1 MLVNIHHDSRR
12 EHNRL
17 LVAGVAFL
25 TVIALLI
32 GFSIAIYQKTFEHNT
47 MITIQADRAGL
58 QLAKFGDVRVNGA
71 LVGQVRGIEQNG
83 KNAEITVALRPE
95 AADDIP
101 TNVTV
106 EILPTTLFGQK
117 FISFVMPEDPATDSL
132 EDGDVIGKDRV
143 DTNVELS
150 QILADLFPLLRAVR
164 PADLNVTLNA
174 LSTALEGRGEQ
185 FGETLDDL
193 QVYLAEIDQS
203 LPTLREDL
211 VKLADVADIY
221 DLAAPDLLAM
231 LRNLTVTARTVVD
244 LRADLDVFFSDL
256 SGLAKTSTR
265 ILGDNEVNLIQ
276 IGEVSEPLLK
286 LLAVY
291 SPEYP
296 CLLKGAARYE
306 PILSRTFEGNEI
318 KQYLEFGTNQYKA
331 YTADDLPEYGEV
343 GHGPWCQ
350 GLPDPKIPADPIDLD
365 EGVESYSVSPVPGVG
380 RSATGS
386 TADQSAAIAEDDV
399 SSGYAGSPADQAVI
413 NALLASETGRAA
425 DSYGALGSL
434 IYGPV
439 VRGGD
444 VS

>member
-25 TVIALLI
+25 TVISLLI
-32 GFSIAIYQKTFEHNT
+32 AFSIAIYQKTFERNT

-101 TNVTV
+101 ENVTV

-117 FISFVMPEDPATDSL
+117 FISFVMPDDAASASL
-132 EDGDVIGKDRV
+132 EDGDVIPKDRV

-164 PADLNVTLNA
+164 PADLNMTLNA
-174 LSTALEGRGEQ
+174 LASALEGRGEQ
-185 FGETLDDL
+185 LGTTLDDL
-193 QVYLAEIDQS
+193 QTYLAEISPS

-211 VKLADVADIY
+211 VRLADVADTY
-221 DLAAPDLLAM
+221 DLAAPDLLAV
-231 LRNLTVTARTVVD
+231 LRNLTVTARTVVER
-244 LRADLDVFFSDL
+244 RADLDVFFSDL
-256 SGLAKTSTR
+256 TGLATTSTR
-265 ILGDNEVNLIQ
+265 VLGDNEANLIE
-276 IGEVSEPLLK
+276 IGRVSEPLLK

-291 SPEYP
+291 SPEFP

-318 KQYLEFGTNQYKA
+318 KQFIEFGTNQYRA

-343 GHGPWCQ
+343 GNGPWCQ
-350 GLPDPKIPADPIDLD
+350 GLPD
-365 EGVESYSVSPVPGVG
+365 
-380 RSATGS
+380 
-386 TADQSAAIAEDDV
+386 
-399 SSGYAGSPADQAVI
+399 
-413 NALLASETGRAA
+413 
-425 DSYGALGSL
+425 
-434 IYGPV
+434 
-439 VRGGD
+439 
-444 VS
+444 

>member
-25 TVIALLI
+25 TVISLLV
-32 GFSIAIYQKTFEHNT
+32 GFSIAIYLKTFERNT

-71 LVGQVRGIEQNG
+71 LVGQVREIAQNG

-95 AADDIP
+95 AAEEIP
-101 TNVTV
+101 ENVTV

-117 FISFVMPEDPATDSL
+117 FIAFVMPDDPAAASL
-132 EDGDVIGKDRV
+132 EDGDVIPRDRV

-164 PADLNVTLNA
+164 PADLNLTLNA
-174 LSTALEGRGEQ
+174 LATALEGRGAQ
-185 FGETLDDL
+185 LGETLDEL
-193 QVYLAEIDQS
+193 QVYLDQIDQS

-221 DLAAPDLLAM
+221 DLAAPDLLAV
-231 LRNLTVTARTVVD
+231 LRNLTVTARTVVER
-244 LRADLDVFFSDL
+244 RADLDVFFSDIG
-256 SGLAKTSTR
+256 GLARTSTR
-265 ILGDNEVNLIQ
+265 ILSDNEQNIIAVTELT
-276 IGEVSEPLLK
+276 EPFLK

-291 SPEYP
+291 SPGFP
-296 CLLKGAARYE
+296 CLLKGAARYA
-306 PILSRTFEGNEI
+306 PVLSKTFEGNEV
-318 KQYLEFGTNQYKA
+318 KQYLEFGTNQYRN
-331 YTADDLPEYGEV
+331 YDERDLPRYGEV
-343 GHGPWCQ
+343 GHGPWCS
-350 GLPDPKIPADPIDLD
+350 GLPNPPVPIGPVNLD
-365 EGVESYSVSPVPGVG
+365 EGSDISANSNVPGSQDG
-380 RSATGS
+380 RASS
-386 TADQSAAIAEDDV
+386 DVVADLTNAV
-399 SSGYAGSPADQAVI
+399 SSGYGGTDAEQAIV
-413 NALLASETGRAA
+413 NALLAADSGRAA

-434 IYGPV
+434 LYGPV

-444 VS
+444 GS

>member
-1 MLVNIHHDSRR
+1 MLVNIHHDSAR

-32 GFSIAIYQKTFEHNT
+32 GFSIAIYQKTFEKNT

-95 AADDIP
+95 AADEIP
-101 TNVTV
+101 ENVTV

-117 FISFVMPEDPATDSL
+117 FIAFVMPDDPATASL
-132 EDGDVIGKDRV
+132 EDGDVIPKDRV

-164 PADLNVTLNA
+164 PADLNMTLNA
-174 LSTALEGRGEQ
+174 LATALEGRGAQ
-185 FGETLDDL
+185 LGETLDDL
-193 QVYLAEIDQS
+193 QAYLAKIDQS

-221 DLAAPDLLAM
+221 DLAAPDLLAV
-231 LRNLTVTARTVVD
+231 LRNLTVTARTVVER
-244 LRADLDVFFSDL
+244 RADIDVFFSDL
-256 SGLAKTSTR
+256 GGLARTSTR
-265 ILGDNEVNLIQ
+265 ILSDNEQNIIAVTELT
-276 IGEVSEPLLK
+276 EPFLK

-291 SPEYP
+291 SPEFP
-296 CLLKGAARYE
+296 CLLKGAARYA
-306 PILSRTFEGNEI
+306 PVLSKTFEGNEV
-318 KQYLEFGTNQYKA
+318 KQYLEFGTNQYRN
-331 YTADDLPEYGEV
+331 YDERDLPRYGEV
-343 GHGPWCQ
+343 GHGPWCS
-350 GLPDPKIPADPIDLD
+350 GLPNPPVPIGPINLD
-365 EGVESYSVSPVPGVG
+365 EGSDINADSNVPGSQDG
-380 RSATGS
+380 RASS
-386 TADQSAAIAEDDV
+386 DVVADLTNAV
-399 SSGYAGSPADQAVI
+399 SSGYGGTDAEKAIV
-413 NALLASETGRAA
+413 NALLAADSGRAA
-425 DSYGALGSL
+425 DSYGAIGSL
-434 IYGPV
+434 LYGPV

-444 VS
+444 GS

>member
-1 MLVNIHHDSRR
+1 MLVNIHHDSAR

-32 GFSIAIYQKTFEHNT
+32 GFSIAIYQKTFEKNT

-95 AADDIP
+95 AADEIP
-101 TNVTV
+101 ENVTV

-117 FISFVMPEDPATDSL
+117 FIAFVMPDDPATASL
-132 EDGDVIGKDRV
+132 EDGDVIPKDRV

-164 PADLNVTLNA
+164 PADLNMTLNA
-174 LSTALEGRGEQ
+174 LATALEGRGAQ
-185 FGETLDDL
+185 LGETLDDL
-193 QVYLAEIDQS
+193 QAYLAKIDQS

-221 DLAAPDLLAM
+221 DLAAPDLLAV
-231 LRNLTVTARTVVD
+231 LRNLTVTARTVVER
-244 LRADLDVFFSDL
+244 RADLDVFFSDL
-256 SGLAKTSTR
+256 GGLARTSTR
-265 ILGDNEVNLIQ
+265 ILSDNEQNIIAVTELT
-276 IGEVSEPLLK
+276 EPFLK

-291 SPEYP
+291 SPEFP
-296 CLLKGAARYE
+296 CLLKGAARYA
-306 PILSRTFEGNEI
+306 PVLSKTFEGNEV
-318 KQYLEFGTNQYKA
+318 KQYLEFGTNQYRN
-331 YTADDLPEYGEV
+331 YDERDLPRYGEV
-343 GHGPWCQ
+343 GHGPWCS
-350 GLPDPKIPADPIDLD
+350 GLPNPPVPIGPINLD
-365 EGVESYSVSPVPGVG
+365 EGSDINADSNVPGSQDG
-380 RSATGS
+380 RASS
-386 TADQSAAIAEDDV
+386 DVVADLTNAV
-399 SSGYAGSPADQAVI
+399 SSGYGGTDAEKAIV
-413 NALLASETGRAA
+413 NALLAADSGRAA
-425 DSYGALGSL
+425 DSYGAIGSL
-434 IYGPV
+434 LYGPV

-444 VS
+444 GS

>member
-32 GFSIAIYQKTFEHNT
+32 GFSIAIYQKTFEKNT

-95 AADDIP
+95 AADEIP
-101 TNVTV
+101 ENVTV

-117 FISFVMPEDPATDSL
+117 FIAFVMPDDPATASL
-132 EDGDVIGKDRV
+132 EDGDVIPKDRV

-164 PADLNVTLNA
+164 PADLNMTLNA
-174 LSTALEGRGEQ
+174 LATALEGRGAQ
-185 FGETLDDL
+185 LGETLDDL
-193 QVYLAEIDQS
+193 QVYLAKIDQS
-203 LPTLREDL
+203 LPTLRDDL

-221 DLAAPDLLAM
+221 DLAAPDLLAV
-231 LRNLTVTARTVVD
+231 LRNLTVTARTVVER
-244 LRADLDVFFSDL
+244 RADLDVFFSDIG
-256 SGLAKTSTR
+256 GLAKTSTR
-265 ILGDNEVNLIQ
+265 ILSDNEQNIIAITELT
-276 IGEVSEPLLK
+276 EPFLK

-291 SPEYP
+291 SPGFP
-296 CLLKGAARYE
+296 CLLKGAARYA
-306 PILSRTFEGNEI
+306 PVLSKTFEGNEV
-318 KQYLEFGTNQYKA
+318 KQYLEFGTNQYRN
-331 YTADDLPEYGEV
+331 YDERDLPRYGEV
-343 GHGPWCQ
+343 GHGPWCS
-350 GLPDPKIPADPIDLD
+350 GLPNPPVPIGPVNLD
-365 EGVESYSVSPVPGVG
+365 EGSDINADSNIPGSQDG
-380 RSATGS
+380 RASS
-386 TADQSAAIAEDDV
+386 DV
-399 SSGYAGSPADQAVI
+399 VVDLTNALSSGYGGTDAEKAIVNAMLAAD
-413 NALLASETGRAA
+413 SGRAA

-434 IYGPV
+434 LYGPV

-444 VS
+444 GS